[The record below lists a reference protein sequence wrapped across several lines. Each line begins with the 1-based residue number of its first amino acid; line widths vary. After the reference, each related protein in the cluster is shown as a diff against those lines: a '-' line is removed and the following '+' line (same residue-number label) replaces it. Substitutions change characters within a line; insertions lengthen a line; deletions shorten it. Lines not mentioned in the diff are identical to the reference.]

1 MLTKLEIQNYIL
13 IDQLSIDLSSQ
24 LSVITGETGAGKSII
39 MGALGLILGDR
50 ADSSVCR
57 DASKKC
63 FIEGIFELS
72 NKEQYASFFKEHE
85 IDLADE
91 LIIRREITAQ
101 GKSRAFIN
109 DSPVTLTVLK
119 DLTSKLVDLHQQFDT
134 LTLGD
139 TDFQRTVLDAL
150 AGIQKDLINYQSS
163 FTDWKEN
170 EKKLQQLIIQKENFE
185 KTESYNQHLLSEL
198 LELNL
203 QENELENLE
212 QELKFL
218 ENAAA
223 IKTQLAAS
231 LHLLDS
237 AENPIVQQL
246 KQLANS
252 LESIVKFQPE
262 FSNLLER
269 LKATQIELADIA
281 SDLNRWQ
288 DKIDFDDQK
297 TASIQERLSIGYN
310 LQKKHKVQSTNEL
323 LAIQAQLEKD
333 LTEVLNLNDSI
344 EQLTKLVKD
353 AETKSVTL
361 AKVLTSK
368 REKEMSHLT
377 VNVNKLLHQVGMP
390 NAKIKVSIEEVPY
403 NFYGKDKIDILFDA
417 NNTNKF
423 EPIKKVASG
432 GELSRLMLCIKSLV
446 AKSVDLPTMIF
457 DEVDVG
463 IGGKVASIVGKMLF
477 RLGKVKQVICITHQ
491 PQTASFGNQHLIVSK
506 HNKQEVTLAEVVYVD
521 GDKRIDEIARML
533 SGVKITPTTLS
544 HAAEMLLNAGINGEN
559 KC

>member
-212 QELKFL
+212 QDLKFL

-368 REKEMSHLT
+368 REKEMSPLT

-457 DEVDVG
+457 DEIDTG
-463 IGGKVASIVGKMLF
+463 ISGEPA
-477 RLGKVKQVICITHQ
+477 KQVGLLLQNLGQARQVLCITHQ
-491 PQTASFGNQHLIVSK
+491 PQIAAKGNAHLYVYKEQKGTATHTYLKTLNKTERVQHIAQMIGGDPPSK
-506 HNKQEVTLAEVVYVD
+506 SALDNAKELLA
-521 GDKRIDEIARML
+521 
-533 SGVKITPTTLS
+533 S
-544 HAAEMLLNAGINGEN
+544 
-559 KC
+559 